1 MLYFNEEVKL
11 FSLIKLTQQFC
22 GNRNLFF
29 LLNYDFGGG
38 IVVLALYGFIWFVH
52 PAKEQVN
59 QLEKQMSQQ
68 YFYAN
73 YLLRDTVDEL
83 LEWDFSKPLTSEDEE
98 YLSELS
104 VQLQYIT
111 GLTFSGNMVHQ
122 EWRNR
127 MNDIHDYLY
136 NYLYAHSLLEEDV
149 ADLRQVLQ
157 ATRFIT
163 MDFNDFIENTQDFYD
178 GMHDEEH
185 EMVERVKSRLTT
197 QY

>member
-1 MLYFNEEVKL
+1 MEGDGVVKL
-11 FSLIKLTQQFC
+11 K
-22 GNRNLFF
+22 
-29 LLNYDFGGG
+29 YFGGG
-38 IVVLALYGFIWFVH
+38 LVVLALYGFIWFVY

-73 YLLRDTVDEL
+73 YLLRGTVDEL

-122 EWRNR
+122 EWKNR

-178 GMHDEEH
+178 AMHDKEH
-185 EMVERVKSRLTT
+185 EMVERVKSRLST